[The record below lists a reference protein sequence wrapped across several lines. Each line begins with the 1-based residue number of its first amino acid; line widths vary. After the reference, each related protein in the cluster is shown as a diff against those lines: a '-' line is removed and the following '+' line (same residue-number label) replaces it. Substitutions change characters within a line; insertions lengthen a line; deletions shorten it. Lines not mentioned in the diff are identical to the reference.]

1 MCRTAIASDA
11 GGVVL
16 PCVGY
21 VSVHVFGGGV
31 GVGVVWVLVHGLRE
45 GCWCL
50 IDVIRELCN
59 LMCVCVTNISLK

>member
-11 GGVVL
+11 GRVVL

-31 GVGVVWVLVHGLRE
+31 VSVVLVLVHCLGRGVFE
-45 GCWCL
+45 G
-50 IDVIRELCN
+50 
-59 LMCVCVTNISLK
+59 